1 MYRMIIVL
9 IILSALLMIP
19 HHTDAFN
26 LKDKELLLYFSFD
39 GDKGNTVKD
48 LSTHKYDGEVVGVT
62 EFVEGK
68 VGQAVK
74 FNSNGEIK
82 APHIPIN
89 DKSFTVTL
97 WANPMLVGG
106 DQQCVFTQT
115 DVNQGNKSLHY
126 RIYNNGT
133 VRMGFYGNDLD
144 AAGAVK
150 ANEWAHI
157 CFWCDADS
165 NTRRIYIN
173 GEQKAED
180 KGKSLY
186 KGTGG
191 DTMVGSWGPNGQKF
205 NGLIDEVMLWDRALS
220 EKEIEFSMDPSSA
233 DVEASG
239 KLTTTWA
246 RIKR

>member
-1 MYRMIIVL
+1 MYRIILTL
-9 IILSALLMIP
+9 IIFTALLVMP
-19 HHTDAFN
+19 YHTEAFN

-39 GDKGNTVKD
+39 NDKEDAVED
-48 LSTHKYDGEVVGVT
+48 LSTHKNDGVIVGVVD
-62 EFVEGK
+62 FIEGK
-68 VGQAVK
+68 VGQAIK
-74 FNSNGEIK
+74 LTSAGEIK
-82 APHIPIN
+82 APYISIN

-97 WANPMLVGG
+97 WANPMLQGG

-115 DVNQGNKSLHY
+115 DVNEGNKSLHY

-133 VRMGFYGNDLD
+133 VRMGFYGNDLN
-144 AAGAVK
+144 AAAAVK
-150 ANEWAHI
+150 ANEWTHI

-173 GEQKAED
+173 GVQKAQD
-180 KGKSLY
+180 QGKSLY
-186 KGTGG
+186 KGIKG

-205 NGLIDEVMLWDRALS
+205 SGLIDEVMLWDRALS

-233 DVEASG
+233 AVDASG

-246 RIKR
+246 RIKS

>member
-1 MYRMIIVL
+1 MYRMIFTL
-9 IILSALLMIP
+9 IIITTMLVLP
-19 HHTDAFN
+19 HHTDAFK
-26 LKDKELLLYFSFD
+26 LKDEELLLYFSFD
-39 GDKGNTVKD
+39 NDKGNTVKD
-48 LSTHKYDGEVVGVT
+48 LSTHKNDGEIVGT
-62 EFVEGK
+62 ADFVEGK
-68 VGQAVK
+68 VGQGIK
-74 FNSNGEIK
+74 FTSAGEVK
-82 APHIPIN
+82 APHISIN

-97 WANPMLVGG
+97 WANPMLAGG
-106 DQQCVFTQT
+106 DLQCVFTQT
-115 DVNQGNKSLHY
+115 QANQANTSLHY

-144 AAGAVK
+144 AAAAVI

-180 KGKSLY
+180 QGKSLY
-186 KGTGG
+186 KGTSG

-205 NGLIDEVMLWDRALS
+205 NGLIDEVMVWDRALT
-220 EKEIEFSMDPSSA
+220 ENEIELSMDPSA
-233 DVEASG
+233 AAVEASG

-246 RIKR
+246 RIKK